1 MKLKYEFVERLI
13 VDEYVLVPA
22 GEAARSFGGML
33 TTSEVGAFLIKALK
47 NDVTKEDLITLLME
61 EYEVDKETAYNDVET
76 FLEQLD
82 ALNLLSQ

>member
-13 VDEYVLVPA
+13 VDEYVLVPT
-22 GEAARSFGGML
+22 GEAARSFAGMI
-33 TTSEVGAFLIKALK
+33 TTSEVGAFLIKTLK
-47 NDVTKEDLITLLME
+47 NDVTKEDLIALLME

-76 FLEQLD
+76 FLEQLN